1 MKRTLTKEFWDQ
13 LSLSCPKTMQR
24 FRDFV
29 DQFKKDCEF
38 DKLFLNDRS
47 HRPFGEPLIKFH
59 DLPDL
64 MQIGLVMCF
73 TGDVVREWEFYI
85 QEHSRIKTIQ
95 YAFSFIE
102 ERFEDLRLHLKK
114 ST

>member
-13 LSLSCPKTMQR
+13 LALSCPKTMQR

-38 DKLFLNDRS
+38 DKLFLNDRN

-64 MQIGLVMCF
+64 MQIGLIILF
-73 TGDVVREWEFYI
+73 TRDVVFKWDNYL
-85 QEHSRIKTIQ
+85 QEHDLAKCIQ
-95 YAFSFIE
+95 LSFHFME
-102 ERFEDLRLHLKK
+102 NA
-114 ST
+114 